1 MKPKPIN
8 IETVTWATA
17 EAQLRAIRT
26 PVFIIEQHVTE
37 SFEWDELDE
46 SATHLLAIYEDKPI
60 ACARIIGNKIGRMAV
75 LKDWRGQGFG
85 MAIVQKALEIIQ
97 SKGEKSAYLSAQTH
111 SIGFYLQAGFS
122 VTSAEY
128 CDVDIPHV
136 DMEYLF

>member
-1 MKPKPIN
+1 
-8 IETVTWATA
+8 VTWASA

-46 SATHLLAIYEDKPI
+46 SATHLLALYDEKPI

-85 MAIVQKALEIIQ
+85 MAIVQKALEIIKN
-97 SKGEKSAYLSAQTH
+97 KGEKSAVLSAQTH
-111 SIGFYLQAGFS
+111 AIGFYLQAGFI
-122 VTSAEY
+122 VNSAEY